1 MILNAAKAKNFD
13 DFLDNHIHFGRSQVV
28 QFLILAWIDFLD
40 GFAYIML
47 AVLASILKKN
57 WELT

>member
-1 MILNAAKAKNFD
+1 MQKIANSKNFD
-13 DFLDNHIHFGRSQVV
+13 DFIDNKIKFGSYQII

-57 WELT
+57 WDLT